1 MPRSPIRLVKCNA
14 ATRLLSDGRQ
24 WFGLS
29 TRESPGWR
37 LLWLV
42 FLLMFRTTNY
52 KARAAQTP
60 AELAQEHFTDTWES
74 EDGLPEDSA
83 TAMVQADD
91 GYLWFGTFNG
101 LVRFDGVSFEVF
113 NPANTPGLPSAG
125 IVNLHLDRRGWLWIS
140 TYEGLVVRQKSGWR
154 NFRKPQGWA
163 GDFARSFAERQN
175 GDLLITTF
183 DGHVLEFK
191 ADQLKELP
199 PPPGAAKQGYLAYA
213 DEAGRWWVLQ
223 NEFIGSWDGEQW
235 QRMVPTAELVPDVVG
250 GGRARDGGL
259 WLLRSRTL
267 AKYHHGKEV
276 SRIEL
281 PELPGG
287 FWSLFEDSRTNVWIC
302 TYDKGMLQIT
312 PDGHTH
318 RWNTTNGLHADGVR
332 FVFEDNEGNRW
343 VGTSGGG
350 LVRIKDRRIR
360 MWGTEQGLPL
370 GLNSVC
376 ADHAGELWVG
386 TYGNGL
392 YRQDN
397 FGFVPAELPA
407 GSRFPTYF
415 QSVLHDRANR
425 IWLGAYK
432 DGLFQ
437 VENNAPRHFSPAD
450 TGGNNIIAMF
460 EDSRGRIWVSGGG
473 DGIGVF
479 NGKEFRHLGIDQG
492 VGKHAV
498 VCFAEDRDH
507 RIWFTDKTGV
517 FRLNN
522 EHFAEVLDQEKKSLG
537 EVSCLVASDDG
548 SVWMGSNG
556 RGLLRWRAGSLAR
569 VDERAGLPD
578 TTIYSMLDD
587 QQGCF
592 WVSSRLGILRISR
605 NDLNAVADGR
615 EPTLNFQI
623 LDRSDG
629 LITRSFPVD
638 RQPSAARDTNGR
650 LWFATGKG
658 LAMIDPK
665 GFRLNGVPP
674 TVHIERVIYQ
684 SPVNRQPAA
693 QAQEST
699 SSEGQQFTLTGPFL
713 EPLQLPPGSHRM
725 EIQYSATCYSAP
737 EKVRFQIKLDGLD
750 NEWHNRAAGS
760 ERVASF
766 YELGPGSYTFR
777 VRAANNDGI
786 WNEAGTL
793 LAFVVQPFFWQTWWF
808 RAGILILFIN
818 AGGIAVWWRTRTA
831 HNRELLELERVRRQ
845 EVELAHAS
853 RLSIMGELSASMA
866 HELNQPLTAIL
877 TNAQAG
883 QRFLAASDPDLV
895 EFSEILKDI
904 AHDTTRARDVIRH
917 LRALVK
923 KGEREFKPLEVNE
936 TIGEVVGFLHGDIVA
951 RNVQVSLQPASDLPA
966 IEGDRIQL
974 QQVVIN
980 LLLNA
985 FDAMSGQ
992 PVAERRVIVSTE
1004 FEPPSRVHV
1013 VIRDEGPGIPSD
1025 KLDTIF
1031 DPFFTTK
1038 HEGMGMGLSV
1048 TRSIVE
1054 SHGGRIWA
1062 ENLSPRGAALHFTLH
1077 VTKPS

>member
-1 MPRSPIRLVKCNA
+1 MTRQFRLADDAVARMFPLGKQPTSFLNSAWQVMLLIQFAWLATFQVFARPATFTENPRYLV
-14 ATRLLSDGRQ
+14 
-24 WFGLS
+24 
-29 TRESPGWR
+29 
-37 LLWLV
+37 
-42 FLLMFRTTNY
+42 
-52 KARAAQTP
+52 
-60 AELAQEHFTDTWES
+60 DTWDSES
-74 EDGLPEDSA
+74 GLPEDSG
-83 TAMVQADD
+83 TAMVQTED

-101 LVRFDGVSFEVF
+101 LVRFDGISFEVL
-113 NPANTPGLPSAG
+113 NPANTPELPSAG
-125 IVNLHLDRRGWLWIS
+125 IVNLHLDHRGWLWIS
-140 TYEGLVVRQKSGWR
+140 TYEGLVVRQKTGWR
-154 NFRKPQGWA
+154 TFRKPQGWA

-191 ADQLKELP
+191 DDQLKELP

-223 NEFIGSWDGEQW
+223 NEFIGTWDGERW
-235 QRMVPTAELVPDVVG
+235 QRMFPAEQLVPDAVG

-259 WLLRSRTL
+259 WLLRNRTL
-267 AKYHHGKEV
+267 TKYRNDKEI

-312 PDGHTH
+312 PDGQMH
-318 RWNTTNGLHADGVR
+318 RWNTTNGLHANGVR

-350 LVRIKDRRIR
+350 LVRIKDRRIQ
-360 MWGTEQGLPL
+360 MWGTERGLPL

-376 ADHAGELWVG
+376 ADRDGGLWVG

-392 YRQDN
+392 FRRSDD
-397 FGFVPAELPA
+397 GFVRAELPD
-407 GSRFPTYF
+407 GPRFPAYF

-425 IWLGAYK
+425 TWLGAYK

-437 VENNAPRHFSPAD
+437 VDNNASRHFPATD

-460 EDSRGRIWVSGGG
+460 EDSAGQIWVSGGG
-473 DGIGVF
+473 DGIGEF
-479 NGKEFRHLGIDQG
+479 NGQEFRHFGIDQG

-498 VCFAEDRDH
+498 VCFAEDHDH
-507 RIWFTDKTGV
+507 RIWFTDRTGV
-517 FRLNN
+517 FRLDD

-537 EVSCLVASDDG
+537 EVSCLVALDDG
-548 SVWMGSNG
+548 SVWMGSDG
-556 RGLLRWRAGSLAR
+556 RGLVRWRAGSLAK
-569 VDERAGLPD
+569 VDGRAGFPD
-578 TTIYSMLDD
+578 TTVYSILDD
-587 QQGCF
+587 HEGCF
-592 WVSSRLGILRISR
+592 WVASRLGILRIPR
-605 NDLNAVADGR
+605 KDLNAVADGR
-615 EPTLNFQI
+615 KPSLNFQI

-658 LAMIDPK
+658 LALIEPK
-665 GFRLNGVPP
+665 DFRLNKVPP
-674 TVHIERVIYQ
+674 TVHIEKVIYQ
-684 SPVNRQPAA
+684 KPMNGQPTA
-693 QAQEST
+693 QIQET
-699 SSEGQQFTLTGPFL
+699 TLADGQQLTLTGPFL

-725 EIQYSATCYSAP
+725 EIQYGANCYSAP
-737 EKVRFQIKLDGLD
+737 EKVRYQIKLQGLD
-750 NEWHNRAAGS
+750 DAWHDPAAGS

-766 YELGPGSYTFR
+766 YSLRPGPYTFR

-786 WNEAGTL
+786 WNEAGTS
-793 LAFVVQPFFWQTWWF
+793 LAFVVQPFVWQTWWF
-808 RAGILILFIN
+808 RAGAIALFVY
-818 AGGIAVWWRTRTA
+818 AGGMAVWWRTRSEHRRQLA
-831 HNRELLELERVRRQ
+831 ELERTSRQ

-883 QRFLAASDPDLV
+883 QRFLAASEPDLA

-923 KGEREFKPLEVNE
+923 KGEREFTRLDVNE
-936 TIGEVVGFLHGDIVA
+936 TIREVVGFLHGDIVA
-951 RNVQVSLQPASDLPA
+951 RNVQVEPRLTEELPVV
-966 IEGDRIQL
+966 EGDRIQL
-974 QQVVIN
+974 QQVIIN

-985 FDAMSGQ
+985 FDAMRGQ
-992 PVAERRVIVSTE
+992 PVPERRVIVSTE
-1004 FEPPSRVHV
+1004 TDSPTSIRVSV
-1013 VIRDEGPGIPSD
+1013 RDRGPGIPSEALN
-1025 KLDTIF
+1025 KVF
-1031 DPFFTTK
+1031 EPFFTTK
-1038 HEGMGMGLSV
+1038 REGMGMGLSV

-1062 ENLSPRGAALHFTLH
+1062 ENATKGGAVLHFTLK
-1077 VTKPS
+1077 VVNPAD